1 MATQS
6 RRAKCLMSRCRVRR
20 VGRLAFAMAMA
31 AALSSYIGIAEVC
44 GMSRSVSIDRKYKDS
59 FPASAAAMN
68 SASVELCET
77 VGWKRER

>member
-6 RRAKCLMSRCRVRR
+6 SSAKCLISRCLVRR
-20 VGRLAFAMAMA
+20 VGRLALAMAIA
-31 AALSSYIGIAEVC
+31 AALSSYIGIAESC
-44 GMSRSVSIDRKYKDS
+44 GMSRSLSIDRKYKES

-68 SASVELCET
+68 SVSVELCEI